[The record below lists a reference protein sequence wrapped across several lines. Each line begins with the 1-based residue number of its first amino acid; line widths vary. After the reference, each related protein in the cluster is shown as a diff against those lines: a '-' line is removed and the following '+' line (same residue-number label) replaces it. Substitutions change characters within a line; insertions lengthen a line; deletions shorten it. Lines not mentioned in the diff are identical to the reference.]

1 MFRTNSIIKIVI
13 LLPVFI
19 VLTWLFVHLFAIF
32 GYFIAIGFII
42 LWLLFPQSTICFVC
56 RVKNAGDYCPFCRK
70 NITGKDSRIPKSLR
84 SVFFNSGLIV
94 LVSFFSLILVF
105 AEFEGIKLIES
116 NSIGRT
122 VSFEIPTNGQFV
134 VGEIFPMKI
143 EISGVGR
150 SINAVQSDISFDP
163 LILEVI
169 DINTKNSFANIFV
182 QKEINNTLGYARIS
196 GGLPNPGFNGKNGI
210 FATVLF
216 KAKKT
221 GVVEVKFLPSSLVLA
236 NDKSGTN
243 VLKDFATASYL
254 IKPETNPLKQE
265 SSNEELSHTEES
277 NVLGEDDDT
286 QLKFYN
292 DSENVLGASVDENTK
307 EEEEGFG
314 PFDFIV
320 DLIGTIDELILYP
333 FKLIVSLFQKSS

>member
-1 MFRTNSIIKIVI
+1 MFRTNSLIKIVI

-19 VLTWLFVHLFAIF
+19 FLTWLFVHLFAIF

-42 LWLLFPQSTICFVC
+42 LWLLFPKSTVCFIC
-56 RVKNAGDYCPFCRK
+56 RVKNPGDYCPFCGK
-70 NITGKDSRIPKSLR
+70 KITEKDSRIPKSLR

-105 AEFEGIKLIES
+105 AEFEGVKLIEK

-122 VSFEIPTNGQFV
+122 VSFAIPTNGQFV

-143 EISGVGR
+143 EVSGVAR
-150 SINAVQSDISFDP
+150 PINAVQSDISFDP
-163 LILEVI
+163 LLLEVV

-182 QKEINNTLGYARIS
+182 QKEINNTMGYARIS
-196 GGLPNPGFNGKNGI
+196 GGLPNPGFNGENGI

-236 NDKSGTN
+236 NDKTGTN

-265 SSNEELSHTEES
+265 SNSKDTSFTEES
-277 NVLGEDDDT
+277 NVLGEDADT

-292 DSENVLGASVDENTK
+292 DNQNVLGTSVDKNSQEDT
-307 EEEEGFG
+307 GVG
-314 PFDFIV
+314 PFDFLVGI
-320 DLIGTIDELILYP
+320 ISKIDELILYP
-333 FKLIVSLFQKSS
+333 FKLIISLFQKSS